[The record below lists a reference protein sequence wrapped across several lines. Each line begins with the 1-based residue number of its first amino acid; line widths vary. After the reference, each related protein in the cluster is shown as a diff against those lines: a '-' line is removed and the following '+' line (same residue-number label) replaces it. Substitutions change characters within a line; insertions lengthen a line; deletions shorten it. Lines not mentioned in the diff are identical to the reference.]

1 MSVDIQTRKSRLARV
16 TGGLS
21 GPAIRPITLRL
32 VHEVNRAVK
41 IPIVGLGGI
50 EKVED
55 IMEYLIVGATAV
67 QIGTANF
74 SDPAAS
80 EKLVSGLERSCH
92 SSKIHAISDL
102 IGTLNTNN
110 A

>member
-1 MSVDIQTRKSRLARV
+1 V
-16 TGGLS
+16 
-21 GPAIRPITLRL
+21 
-32 VHEVNRAVK
+32 
-41 IPIVGLGGI
+41 
-50 EKVED
+50 
-55 IMEYLIVGATAV
+55 MEYLIVGATAV

-80 EKLVSGLERSCH
+80 ERLVRGLEESCH
-92 SSKIHAISDL
+92 GAKIYRISDL